1 MALTA
6 TVHRLRIA
14 LSDVDR
20 GVYESLDLRLAR
32 HPSETLRALVAR
44 SLAYALYFED
54 GIAFTQGLASADDP
68 AIWVRDP
75 TGILKVWIDLGSP
88 SPQRLHRAS
97 KAAGRVIV
105 VCHNDPTHFLREA
118 RAATIHRAADVEVI
132 SLTPSLLDVLESSLE
147 RSSSWEVTRTDDLLY
162 LTIDGKVHE
171 GAITRHS
178 LVAEPVDSK
187 PTRR

>member
-44 SLAYALYFED
+44 SLAYALFYED
-54 GIAFTQGLASADDP
+54 GISFTQGLAAADDP

-75 TGILKVWIDLGSP
+75 TGILKTWIDLGSP

-97 KAAGRVIV
+97 KAADRVIV
-105 VCHNDPTHFLREA
+105 ICHNDPTHFLKEA
-118 RAATIHRAADVEVI
+118 RAATIHRAAEIEVI
-132 SLTPSLLDVLESSLE
+132 SYTAALLDTLEASLE
-147 RSSSWEVTRTDDLLY
+147 RNSSWDVTRTDDLLY
-162 LTIDGKVHE
+162 VTVDGKVHE
-171 GAITRHS
+171 GAITHHS
-178 LVAEPVDSK
+178 LVVEASSGGS
-187 PTRR
+187 TRR